1 MPDCFYIIT
10 MPESFLFARWEN
22 ITMANY
28 EVDETVL
35 KPFVPK
41 AVELEDY
48 KCSLWLVA
56 QGLYLKNKSISNP
69 LDRNDLDHWV
79 FPEVGT

>member
-1 MPDCFYIIT
+1 MTDRFNIIT
-10 MPESFLFARWEN
+10 IPESFLSVRWEN
-22 ITMANY
+22 IKMANY
-28 EVDETVL
+28 EVDAAVF
-35 KPFVPK
+35 KPLVPK